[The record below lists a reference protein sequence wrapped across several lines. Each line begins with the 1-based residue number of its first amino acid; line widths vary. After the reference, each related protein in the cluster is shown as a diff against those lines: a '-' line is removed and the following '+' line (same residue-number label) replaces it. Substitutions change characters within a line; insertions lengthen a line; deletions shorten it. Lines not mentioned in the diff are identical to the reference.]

1 VGNSATVE
9 IFDEL
14 VIADTETYESVAVP
28 FGGAER
34 GTIQIAAT
42 KTATPGNLVLTLYS
56 SEDGTNWNALSAH
69 TFSATGVVNLYV
81 NSAHKWL
88 KLTAICAEM
97 TLGDAWEL
105 EADLTMLHYAGK
117 PVLAPIRP
125 NVIEVVEGQ
134 SINDAVQA
142 ASAGDLVLG
151 YPGASRTYTEKA
163 GVKILFLEDVA
174 DMVMAYDADIN
185 ALRVSQVTKISGE
198 DTNNDR
204 ITTMPKYAYTNII
217 GAVADTEVKAGP
229 GVVAKIVVNTAGA
242 AGSTIT
248 LYDGPVATGTVI
260 AIIDGTALGT
270 YSYDVSCETSIHVAT
285 VDGAGTLNIT
295 VLSV

>member
-1 VGNSATVE
+1 MYILDPGQRLIDQYSNGSQHDPAASLIFDGRTSATPNTVSTHDLSNYAAGLLYAAAAIEVSIDNGGSYIAVGAGRMIAFDAPKLPVRVRSASASVRYSIRVGNRALVMPPVITVGASGDVDCTNPQSA
-9 IFDEL
+9 ID
-14 VIADTETYESVAVP
+14 
-28 FGGAER
+28 
-34 GTIQIAAT
+34 
-42 KTATPGNLVLTLYS
+42 
-56 SEDGTNWNALSAH
+56 
-69 TFSATGVVNLYV
+69 
-81 NSAHKWL
+81 
-88 KLTAICAEM
+88 
-97 TLGDAWEL
+97 
-105 EADLTMLHYAGK
+105 
-117 PVLAPIRP
+117 
-125 NVIEVVEGQ
+125 
-134 SINDAVQA
+134 A

-174 DMVMAYDADIN
+174 DMVMAYDANIN